1 MSSAAATRINLSA
14 PWIDERD
21 EELVL
26 DVLRSGW
33 LSLGPTGPR
42 FEAAL
47 CDATG
52 ASYAAAVS
60 SGTAGLHLCMHL
72 AGVGPGDEVITS
84 PYSFVASANCAIYE
98 GATPVFA
105 DIDPRTYNL
114 DPAAVEAAITPRTK
128 AIVAVDIFGYPCELD
143 ELRAICD
150 RHGLAL
156 VEDACEALGARYKGE
171 LIGSHG
177 HPAVF
182 AFYPNKQM
190 TTGEGGADTTG
201 SAEDHGIALIEDA
214 CEALG
219 ATYKGQKI
227 GSLPHPAVFAFYPN
241 KQMTTGE
248 GGAVTTYSGDE
259 HELLLS
265 LRNQGRLETSSW
277 LQHGFL
283 GFNYRLDDMSAA
295 LGIGQL
301 EKLDR
306 ILAARGEVARRYNE
320 LLAGVDVE
328 TPLPDDDDHQ
338 RSWFVYVVKL
348 PEGVDRTYVMARLS
362 DDGIA
367 TAPYLPSI
375 HLQSYM
381 RARYGFREGM
391 LPVSEDCSARTM
403 ALPFHARLDGSD
415 QERVVES
422 LRSALG

>member
-1 MSSAAATRINLSA
+1 MSVSTKRINLSA
-14 PWIDERD
+14 PWIEERD

-26 DVLRSGW
+26 EVLRSGW

-42 FEAAL
+42 FESMLA
-47 CDATG
+47 DAVG
-52 ASYAAAVS
+52 APHCAAVS
-60 SGTAGLHLCMHL
+60 SGTAGLHLCMRI

-128 AIVAVDIFGYPCELD
+128 AIVGVDIFGYPCELD
-143 ELRAICD
+143 ELLALCE
-150 RHGLAL
+150 RHGIVF
-156 VEDACEALGARYKGE
+156 VEDACEALGAEYKGRR
-171 LIGSHG
+171 LGSHG
-177 HPAVF
+177 H
-182 AFYPNKQM
+182 
-190 TTGEGGADTTG
+190 
-201 SAEDHGIALIEDA
+201 L
-214 CEALG
+214 
-219 ATYKGQKI
+219 ATW
-227 GSLPHPAVFAFYPN
+227 AFYPN

-248 GGAVTTYSGDE
+248 GGAVTTASAEE
-259 HELLLS
+259 HELLVS

-277 LQHGFL
+277 LQHGRL
-283 GFNYRLDDMSAA
+283 GFNYRLDDLSAA

-306 ILAARGEVARRYNE
+306 ILEARRAVARRYNE
-320 LLAGVDVE
+320 LLESVDVE
-328 TPLPDDDDHQ
+328 TPLADDADHV

-348 PEGVDRTYVMARLS
+348 PSGADRDGVMARLAAE
-362 DDGIA
+362 GIA

-381 RARYGFREGM
+381 RELYGFGEGM

-403 ALPFHARLDGSD
+403 ALPFHARLERED
-415 QERVVES
+415 QERVVEA
-422 LRSALG
+422 LRNAL

>member
-1 MSSAAATRINLSA
+1 VSAVGTDRINLSA

-26 DVLRSGW
+26 EVLRSGW

-42 FEAAL
+42 FESMLAEAVEAPH
-47 CDATG
+47 C
-52 ASYAAAVS
+52 AAVS
-60 SGTAGLHLCMHL
+60 SGTAGLHLCMRL

-105 DIDPRTYNL
+105 DVDPHTYNL

-128 AIVAVDIFGYPCELD
+128 ALVAVDIFGYPAEYDALIPLCE
-143 ELRAICD
+143 E
-150 RHGLAL
+150 HGIAL
-156 VEDACEALGARYKGE
+156 IEDSCEALGAQYKGKP
-171 LIGSHG
+171 LGSHG
-177 HPAVF
+177 HPAVW
-182 AFYPNKQM
+182 
-190 TTGEGGADTTG
+190 
-201 SAEDHGIALIEDA
+201 
-214 CEALG
+214 
-219 ATYKGQKI
+219 
-227 GSLPHPAVFAFYPN
+227 AFYPN

-248 GGAVTTYSGDE
+248 GGAVTTHDE
-259 HELLLS
+259 SHHELMVS

-277 LQHGFL
+277 LQHGRL
-283 GFNYRLDDMSAA
+283 GFNYRLDDISAA

-306 ILAARGEVARRYNE
+306 ILEARRDVAARYGE

-328 TPLPDDDDHQ
+328 TPLADDDDHV

-348 PEGVDRTYVMARLS
+348 PAGVDRNGVMARLGEQ
-362 DDGIA
+362 GIA

-381 RARYGFREGM
+381 RELYGFSEGM

-403 ALPFHARLDGSD
+403 AIPFHARLERGD
-415 QERVVES
+415 QERVVEA
-422 LRSALG
+422 LRGAIS